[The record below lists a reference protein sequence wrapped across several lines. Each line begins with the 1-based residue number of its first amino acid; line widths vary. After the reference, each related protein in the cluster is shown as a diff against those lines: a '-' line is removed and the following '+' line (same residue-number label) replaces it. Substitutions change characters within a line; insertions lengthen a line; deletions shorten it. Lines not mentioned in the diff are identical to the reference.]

1 MLSQKCFQ
9 TVVFS
14 LGLIFAV
21 YVLGAAISLTGQKPI
36 NKQVAPVGVPG
47 VQVSIVNK
55 STPNADK
62 SRPSL
67 KPTSLVTAG
76 ADGEFDFGLLPAG
89 TYLVAVNPPASTNP
103 AAKSFF
109 ESRSNMRVEIT
120 VRDPKKTG
128 GANPLIVD
136 FVVKEG
142 SLARAKGNHDMS
154 KNSIQNIK
162 AREAMAKE
170 NEITV
175 EVAKGQ
181 SVSGRI
187 TSIVE
192 KPQSK

>member
-1 MLSQKCFQ
+1 MLNRKSFQ
-9 TVVFS
+9 TIVFS

-21 YVLGAAISLTGQKPI
+21 VVLGAGIGLTGQKPI

-55 STPNADK
+55 STPSAKPLSAVAAD
-62 SRPSL
+62 
-67 KPTSLVTAG
+67 
-76 ADGEFDFGLLPAG
+76 ADGRFDMGALPAG
-89 TYLVAVNPPASTNP
+89 TYSLVVNPPASTNP

-120 VRDPKKTG
+120 VKDPKRTG
-128 GANPLIVD
+128 GTNPLVVD

-142 SLARAKGNHDMS
+142 MLVRGKGNHDMS

-175 EVAKGQ
+175 EVAKAQ

-192 KPQSK
+192 KPPSK

>member
-1 MLSQKCFQ
+1 MLIRKTFQ
-9 TVVFS
+9 PLVYS
-14 LGLIFAV
+14 LGLIFVV
-21 YVLGAAISLTGQKPI
+21 YALGAAISLTAQRPI

-47 VQVSIVNK
+47 VQVIIVNK
-55 STPNADK
+55 STPNADN
-62 SRPSL
+62 STPRVQPL
-67 KPTSLVTAG
+67 SLVTADAEG
-76 ADGEFDFGLLPAG
+76 AFDFGLLPAG
-89 TYLVAVNPPASTNP
+89 TYSLIVNPPASTNP
-103 AAKSFF
+103 QAKSFY

-120 VRDPKKTG
+120 VKDPKKTG
-128 GANPLIVD
+128 GANPLVVD

-142 SLARAKGNHDMS
+142 QLSQTRGNHEMS

-175 EVAKGQ
+175 VVAKGQ

-192 KPQSK
+192 KPPSK